1 MLFHRESRE
10 ERFGK
15 LARRVE
21 EVRRND
27 EADARRRSEIA
38 EKRVQALLMLW
49 EICRNFADHLNRHI
63 EQEQVILAPPD
74 PPADINEDNSAQ
86 LLLSLHGRV
95 LLLDIRI
102 PSDLVSSDNFR
113 KPYIL
118 EGEVRFFNQ
127 KLLDEERVEE
137 HAVFFCHE
145 EGPGGAWL
153 YWNSRSYTSG
163 RLDEDYLAGLLEQ
176 IL

>member
-10 ERFGK
+10 QRFRK
-15 LARRVE
+15 LARRIE

-38 EKRVQALLMLW
+38 EKRMQALLMLW
-49 EICRNFADHLNRHI
+49 EVCRNFADHLNRHI
-63 EQEQVILAPPD
+63 GQERVDLAPSD
-74 PPADINEDNSAQ
+74 PPVDISEDSSVQ
-86 LLLSLHGRV
+86 LLLNLRGRV
-95 LLLDIRI
+95 LLLDIRT

-145 EGPGGAWL
+145 EGPRGAWL